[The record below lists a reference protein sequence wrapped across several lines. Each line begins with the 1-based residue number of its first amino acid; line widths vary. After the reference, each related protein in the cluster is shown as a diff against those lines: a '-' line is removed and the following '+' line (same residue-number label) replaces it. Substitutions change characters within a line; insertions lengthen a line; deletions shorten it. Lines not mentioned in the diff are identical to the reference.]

1 MLNIFGSNHE
11 EIGSTDKN
19 LIFKTQGKIR
29 IQWGKKFIDLLDND
43 GNINCGLKNIISK
56 VSSEDSIKK
65 DGFYYLDGALIAC
78 VGGKKII
85 ISSES
90 GNTFVSFLV
99 EQDATDK
106 QKQLAQKNIGFYYDT
121 KKDINITNGIAYV
134 EDEGTLY
141 IINNGNINKFTGSI
155 PNPYPNQFVISKQ
168 DQSTGGS
175 LVITGQGEN
184 NSLMF
189 DTLSIFSDNGAVYR
203 SNLHRFFV
211 GNNLVCQINGD
222 GVITE
227 SIQSENA
234 SASNGYRIS
243 NRGGKYTLEIDSIVV
258 RDGLPSD
265 INLVESTYY
274 KSQNIISSVKKVDN
288 QIYRCYLN
296 KYNNKYHIGDK
307 LLIYVND
314 EGALTPIIL
323 TVTGISSGED
333 QYVDVSSST
342 NIESVSGLLCQLID
356 YDLVIGK
363 LNQQTYNSK
372 EHGIISKQNL
382 FYSAKFDKEGS
393 GTQIYPFYSNELYS
407 ELENN
412 IESNNYNNVI
422 PPLGLIKS
430 SMLVHDVEY
439 DSNTKKINFYN
450 YKGKLVCDL
459 DATAFIKDGMVAS
472 ARVSGKYLVI
482 KFNTDAGKEDIRIPI
497 TDIFNPSDYYKRSE
511 IDSMVGGSL
520 PIGTILMWPGSAQKI
535 PSGFAICDGSQF
547 DTSAN
552 PTLYDILGSNRLP
565 DLRDKFIVGAGHEY
579 NIGDTGGE
587 KTHTLSIGE
596 LPSHSHNY
604 SSPGEDGWATNRVV
618 DRTEKSCY
626 GDSNYASSWKYK
638 TETAGNGD
646 AHENRP
652 PYYALFYIIKAN
664 VVVPEGGCYTYEFT
678 EMDYIFSRSGNIGSA
693 VAKSTTSADA
703 LTFDQNASDS
713 WIHLQTVQN
722 SGGFYIYI
730 IKPDDTTETYR
741 EGIAVFKSSDGCVF
755 ETIIKQGSE
764 IPSTIGVTFNIK
776 NKTSETIDCTCE
788 IFWESMSNSFSF
800 PITVNANGS
809 KNFTKTDIDGTA
821 AGKNIIAA
829 YVQGDSIPGDS
840 APLTVIS
847 EDRKLAN
854 GKTIDMSYD

>member
-1 MLNIFGSNHE
+1 MLNIFGGNHE

-43 GNINCGLKNIISK
+43 GNINCGLKNIITQI
-56 VSSEDSIKK
+56 SSEDSIKK
-65 DGFYYLDGALIAC
+65 DGFYYLDGTLIAS
-78 VGGKKII
+78 VGGKKLIL
-85 ISSES
+85 SSES

-99 EQDATDK
+99 EQDATDE

-141 IINNGNINKFTGSI
+141 IINNGNISKFTGSI

-211 GNNLVCQINGD
+211 GNNLVCQINSD

-274 KSQNIISSVKKVDN
+274 KSQNIISSVKKVNN
-288 QIYRCYLN
+288 QTYRCYLN
-296 KYNNKYHIGDK
+296 KYNNKYHTGDK

-314 EGALTPIIL
+314 EGALTPVIL

-333 QYVDVSSST
+333 QYVDVSSPT

-363 LNQQTYNSK
+363 LDQQTYNSK
-372 EHGIISKQNL
+372 EHGIISKQNI

-393 GTQIYPFYSNELYS
+393 GEEIYPFYSDELYS
-407 ELENN
+407 ELEDN
-412 IESNNYNNVI
+412 IESDNYNNVI

-439 DSNTKKINFYN
+439 DSGEKKINFYN
-450 YKGKLVCDL
+450 YDGELVCDL
-459 DATAFIKDGMVAS
+459 DATAFIKDGMVS
-472 ARVSGKYLVI
+472 NVKISGKYLVI
-482 KFNTDAGKEDIRIPI
+482 SFNTDAGKEDIKIPV
-497 TDIFNPSDYYKRSE
+497 TDIFNPNEYYKKSE
-511 IDSMVGGSL
+511 IDNMVGGSL
-520 PIGTILMWPGSAQKI
+520 PIGTILMWPGTAQKI
-535 PSGFAICDGSQF
+535 PEGFVICDGSQF
-547 DTSAN
+547 DTSSN
-552 PTLYDILGSNRLP
+552 PTLYEILGSNRLP
-565 DLRDKFIVGAGHEY
+565 DLRDKFIVGAGSEY
-579 NIGDTGGE
+579 NIGATGGE
-587 KTHTLSIGE
+587 KEHILTVEE

-604 SSPGEDGWATNRVV
+604 SSDGDDAWASNRIV
-618 DRTEKSCY
+618 DRTDKSCY
-626 GDSNYASSWKYK
+626 GDSNYSSAWLYK
-638 TETAGNGD
+638 TESTGNGR

-664 VVVPEGGCYTYEFT
+664 IIIPEPSPEPEPDPEPDPTPDPPQPEPTTNMTITISNNTGSKIYASRLDFLGTTTSIRFYNTYEIVSSKT
-678 EMDYIFSRSGNIGSA
+678 INISVNESIIGTRYTGIQIVDEEQA
-693 VAKSTTSADA
+693 HCAYAT
-703 LTFDQNASDS
+703 
-713 WIHLQTVQN
+713 N
-722 SGGFYIYI
+722 SGSG
-730 IKPDDTTETYR
+730 
-741 EGIAVFKSSDGCVF
+741 
-755 ETIIKQGSE
+755 
-764 IPSTIGVTFNIK
+764 
-776 NKTSETIDCTCE
+776 
-788 IFWESMSNSFSF
+788 
-800 PITVNANGS
+800 
-809 KNFTKTDIDGTA
+809 
-821 AGKNIIAA
+821 
-829 YVQGDSIPGDS
+829 
-840 APLTVIS
+840 VIS
-847 EDRKLAN
+847 N
-854 GKTIDMSYD
+854 IMSVTATQKFI